1 MHLLSEGDMCDK
13 VRDNC
18 GNMII
23 NEREKHHKNMKTK
36 MKNCWC
42 CTFSVVLET
51 RYLAIVKWKVTVK
64 KHKLHC
70 CSCIFVTVG
79 KELVDLCV
87 KTVPVAY
94 YMGKNA
100 YTNMLAKINQPDM

>member
-1 MHLLSEGDMCDK
+1 MLHIFCCPRNKILGHSKVEGDSK
-13 VRDNC
+13 
-18 GNMII
+18 
-23 NEREKHHKNMKTK
+23 E
-36 MKNCWC
+36 
-42 CTFSVVLET
+42 
-51 RYLAIVKWKVTVK
+51 
-64 KHKLHC
+64 HKLHC